1 LIDEATIAAVAESA
15 DLPHEVN
22 GETVTVGSLELS
34 SVADGDQW
42 FDTKL
47 PDAMP
52 ARPRG
57 DYRERTINLLVRDA
71 IAAAGSTKEVELIG
85 SPATEG
91 AFYRYDAITDPA
103 MRQVFGDV
111 LDDHF
116 VVETTRRTRFLFPF
130 HSDLPGNFT
139 FHGRYKMFNGLILAF
154 FSRPGPADGWN
165 RTLLEKY
172 YSLFNDRQSL
182 SLLDRHALAIAHDLV
197 AEPERTATP
206 EELIERFTGDLP
218 EQVFLPD
225 VHRLIQTDLESALG
239 ISSLGRKDQ
248 VNAVVTVFYLHLA
261 LYFWRL
267 AYILDDQ
274 VDAFIHLQGGDSDA
288 RERLGRACDGS
299 LAGSP
304 FRGQLRFRVAGAQPR
319 KISTVD
325 PAAEAFRDLNVR
337 RLSLLPINLS
347 LLRAAR
353 QLSGVEGSSD
363 FGAIADR
370 LASDDVLLRSFDAA
384 CRIAALAVAE
394 GLPTQLAA
402 DVEMAVQGSDPGFLV
417 LKTAMLKRWRKEL
430 RRSSTDITAQ
440 LMKRGGKGIF
450 ATRGNV
456 QYFELGQDLL
466 LLLTKLI
473 AGDEA
478 IRYSAYLDRLSH
490 YGLAPQDRAEE
501 ELLADT
507 LHALQLLQKYSDT
520 GEAMYVHH
528 FL

>member
-1 LIDEATIAAVAESA
+1 MIDEALIAAVAETA
-15 DLPHEVN
+15 DVAYELD
-22 GETVTVGSLELS
+22 GEDLRLGAVQIAA
-34 SVADGDQW
+34 VADGDQW

-71 IAAAGSTKEVELIG
+71 VDNAGSTKEADLIG
-85 SPATEG
+85 SAAAEG
-91 AFYRYDAITDPA
+91 AFYSYGAITDPA

-130 HSDLPGNFT
+130 HSDLPGNFV

-154 FSRPGPADGWN
+154 FSRPGSDDGWN

-172 YSLFNDRQSL
+172 YGLFNDRESL
-182 SLLDRHALAIAHDLV
+182 SLLDRHALTIAHELV
-197 AEPERTATP
+197 AEPERTAVAD
-206 EELIERFTGDLP
+206 ELIRRFSEDLP
-218 EQVFLPD
+218 EQVFLPH
-225 VHRLIQTDLESALG
+225 VHRLIQTDLESALE

-248 VNAVVTVFYLHLA
+248 VSAVVTVFYLHLA

-267 AYILDDQ
+267 AYILEEQ
-274 VDAFIHLQGGDSDA
+274 VDAFVHLQAGDEQA
-288 RERLGRACDGS
+288 RKRLRHACDGS

-304 FRGQLRFRVAGAQPR
+304 FRGQLRFRVAAAQPR
-319 KISTVD
+319 RISMVD
-325 PAAEAFRDLNVR
+325 PAAEAFRELNVR

-353 QLSGVEGSSD
+353 QLAGTEGSGD
-363 FGAIADR
+363 FGTIADR
-370 LASDDVLLRSFDAA
+370 LAGDKVLLRSFDGA
-384 CRIAALAVAE
+384 CRIAALAIAE
-394 GLPTQLAA
+394 GLPAQLAA
-402 DVEMAVQGSDPGFLV
+402 DVEAAVEGSDPGFLV
-417 LKTAMLKRWRKEL
+417 LKAAMLKRWRKEL

-450 ATRGNV
+450 ATRGKV

-478 IRYSAYLDRLSH
+478 IRYADYLDRLSE
-490 YGLAPQDRAEE
+490 YGLAAQDKAEE
-501 ELLADT
+501 EMLADT
-507 LHALQLLQKYSDT
+507 LRSLQLLEKYSDT